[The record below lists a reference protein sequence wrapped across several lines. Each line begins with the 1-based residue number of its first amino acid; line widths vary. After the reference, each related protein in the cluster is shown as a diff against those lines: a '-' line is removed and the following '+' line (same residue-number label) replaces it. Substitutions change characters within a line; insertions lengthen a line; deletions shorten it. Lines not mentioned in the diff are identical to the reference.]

1 MPMLIQQLKLLSF
14 GTPINNVWPRIS
26 LCEDAKLA
34 PKITGWMDF
43 SGSKM
48 NMEFIEGDW
57 KSGNPSDQLS
67 ERIVNNPSAFPSTAK
82 RFTVIAGNREIKK
95 EYIFL
100 IVERPLQ

>member
-1 MPMLIQQLKLLSF
+1 MGKRTFRSQKSKHFVL
-14 GTPINNVWPRIS
+14 RII
-26 LCEDAKLA
+26 LA

>member
-1 MPMLIQQLKLLSF
+1 MFEKYCNDKKYVF
-14 GTPINNVWPRIS
+14 N
-26 LCEDAKLA
+26 A
-34 PKITGWMDF
+34 PLTEIFDF
-43 SGSKM
+43 SA
-48 NMEFIEGDW
+48 EGDW

-67 ERIVNNPSAFPSTAK
+67 ERIVNNPSVFPSTAK

>member
-1 MPMLIQQLKLLSF
+1 MPMLIQQLKLLSCMS
-14 GTPINNVWPRIS
+14 NLVPR
-26 LCEDAKLA
+26 LKLA

-100 IVERPLQ
+100 IVERPQIKTCGP